1 MNTKDYSKILKE
13 IPYRLYRKIL
23 YEFQRI
29 RDSGKSLI
37 SFSIKSYMNK
47 RGGRRSS
54 RISLISF
61 IEKSWLSFKGTV
73 IVFFED
79 SGKSLIVFSEKSCGN
94 PLLCFQKKVVA
105 IRNGQGCPLK
115 QKKSIFYRGQKY
127 TLFLLFMNYSNTK
140 YI

>member
-94 PLLCFQKKVVA
+94 PKRTGLPIKAKKE
-105 IRNGQGCPLK
+105 
-115 QKKSIFYRGQKY
+115 
-127 TLFLLFMNYSNTK
+127 
-140 YI
+140 YIL